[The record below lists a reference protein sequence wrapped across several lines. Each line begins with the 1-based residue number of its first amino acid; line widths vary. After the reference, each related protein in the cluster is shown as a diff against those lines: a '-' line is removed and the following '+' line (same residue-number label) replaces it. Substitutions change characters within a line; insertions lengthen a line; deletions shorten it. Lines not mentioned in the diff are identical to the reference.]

1 MIVFYPVPEPY
12 KSGDPEPPVADS
24 ILCVPLDH
32 EIIKFTH
39 PPLGFMPPL
48 MLQVLLWDLL
58 ILVLSKPVQA
68 HWHYQLDLD
77 MVLPPLLL
85 WPLPSLMMVVV
96 RVPLVDLRER

>member
-1 MIVFYPVPEPY
+1 
-12 KSGDPEPPVADS
+12 
-24 ILCVPLDH
+24 
-32 EIIKFTH
+32 
-39 PPLGFMPPL
+39 MPPL